1 MDYDEKVLIAQQ
13 QIESVINAGAPIV
26 KLNIFDILDGYT
38 PSEYIKNQV
47 EYTKELY
54 LDLVAKLR
62 EFPKE
67 DQEIFLKTLKESDI
81 IDNQTIEKED
91 SFLIAL
97 QRNFE
102 STFSVD
108 LLLDKISSKEKI
120 SKEEFVKIHDVLLL
134 GTSSENKLGL
144 RDNDLKFVGS
154 YEINPQTKFSFGNR
168 AISYFPL
175 RHTEIDTAIN
185 KFLNFIN
192 SGIRPNNDYDIAL
205 IPIACHGL
213 ISTLQ
218 LFKDGNTRYGRL
230 FQSVLL
236 NEFINNEL
244 GLNLSLPLVYATRQ
258 YAAYRGEY
266 RKKIE
271 NIVLHNDEKAWEEW
285 FDFNLKRIQD
295 GLFYNSNSLD
305 CLKQHKG
312 KSKYFNIK

>member
-1 MDYDEKVLIAQQ
+1 MSYEERVLIAQQ

-38 PSEYIKNQV
+38 PTEYIKNQV

-62 EFPKE
+62 EFPEE
-67 DQEIFLKTLKESDI
+67 DQMIFLKTLKESDI

-97 QRNFE
+97 HRNFE
-102 STFSVD
+102 STFSID
-108 LLLDKISSKEKI
+108 LLLDKISSGEEI
-120 SKEEFVKIHDVLLL
+120 TKEEFVKIHDILLL
-134 GTSSENKLGL
+134 GTTSENKIGL

-154 YEINPQTKFSFGNR
+154 YEINPQTKFTFENR

-175 RHTEIDTAIN
+175 RHTEIDIAID
-185 KFLNFIN
+185 KFLKFIN
-192 SGIRPNNDYDIAL
+192 SGVKPNDDYDIAL

-213 ISTLQ
+213 ISALQ

-230 FQSVLL
+230 FQNVLMNKL
-236 NEFINNEL
+236 INDEL
-244 GLNLSLPLVYATRQ
+244 GLNLPLPLVYATRQ

-271 NIVLHNDEKAWEEW
+271 NIVLNNDAKAWEEW

-305 CLKQHKG
+305 TLNKHKS
-312 KSKYFNIK
+312 KSKYY